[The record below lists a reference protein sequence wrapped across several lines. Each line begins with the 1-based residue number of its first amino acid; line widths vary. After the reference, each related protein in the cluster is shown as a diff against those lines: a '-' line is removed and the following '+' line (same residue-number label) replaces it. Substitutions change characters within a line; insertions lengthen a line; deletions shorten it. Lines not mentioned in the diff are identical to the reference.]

1 MNPHTSQAMKHLISL
16 LTVTALACGAVVSAQ
31 EAKQAVPTP
40 AAADVKP
47 APVASLDLLRD
58 KEVIGLFSSL
68 PVQEDGRVKPLDTL
82 ARFKLL
88 RFSGKQSGISATRM
102 NESTGKTEPIDDPAT
117 GKPLVDAK
125 GKKIT
130 FTAMEWLLVSWFRP
144 DIAKQLPVFVVDN
157 SEAVTELELKAKG
170 KRDRYTYNEIEPGRT
185 ALMRKMQE
193 VRNVDAKQ
201 RTPVQRALA
210 KLAFDFLDYE
220 MILSHFDFARAP
232 FGKELG
238 SLPPELAALVKDGQA
253 DWAALLPKM
262 LDYFKSHP
270 EAAAPMANPWLREYY
285 RTLVGALMSGN
296 EESLPRFFPPPVEK
310 IEVWHNPGTILKS
323 VLDGTTATAE
333 DIGHLVRYGKLA
345 TTATDPAAFKATLK
359 ELHESV
365 TKLAAA
371 RNQPGHVALE
381 LHYHRFD
388 YFYNALL
395 CFTFGLLLLALS
407 WVNPATRWG
416 RLCRTLCMLLTLC
429 GTVLGAVGI
438 IARCLIME
446 RPPITSL
453 YETIIFISTTAALLA
468 LIAEWITKKG
478 WALAVASVAGTC
490 GMFLS
495 IRFMN
500 MEGRDTME
508 QLQAVLITNFWLST
522 HVPCINLGYTAGMV
536 SAIFSVMYVMGRL
549 TPNLAKHDLKKVS
562 WIGTSSAAGLFLAM
576 MRFDLLS
583 KTTSRDFS
591 ISYQTKIA
599 MIICGPGLAYA
610 GLVYLSRLV
619 PSLKKGIPVG
629 SAPARD
635 LTRMAY
641 AFVMAGLFLSLVGTV
656 LGGIW
661 ANYSWGRFWGWD
673 PKENGALMIVLV
685 NLAIL
690 HARLGGYIKEAGFH
704 CCGIFLGMVV
714 AFSWFATNQLG
725 VGLHSYGA
733 MEGAWMWLYIF
744 WGMMTLLLIVGAVIA
759 MSDRRAKRPADPGNP
774 ALADAGAAA

>member
-1 MNPHTSQAMKHLISL
+1 MKRKTPHAMKTFLSL
-16 LTVTALACGAVVSAQ
+16 LTIGALLSGSASFAAD
-31 EAKQAVPTP
+31 AKP
-40 AAADVKP
+40 AADTKPAAEAKP
-47 APVASLDLLRD
+47 APVVPLDLLRD
-58 KEVIGLFSSL
+58 KEVVELFSSL

-88 RFSGKQSGISATRM
+88 RFSGKQSGISAARV
-102 NESTGKTEPIDDPAT
+102 EKDTGKSVPINDPAT
-117 GKPLVDAK
+117 SKPLVDAK
-125 GKKIT
+125 GGKIK
-130 FTAMEWLLVSWFRP
+130 FTAMEWLLVTWFRP
-144 DIAKQLPVFVVDN
+144 DIAKELPVFVVDN
-157 SEAVTELELKAKG
+157 SEAITELELAAKG
-170 KRDRYTYNEIEPGRT
+170 KRDRYTYKEIEPGRG

-193 VRNVDAKQ
+193 VRSVEQKQ
-201 RTPVQRALA
+201 RTPVQRAMA

-220 MILSHFDFARAP
+220 MMLSHFDFVRAP
-232 FGKELG
+232 FGKEAA
-238 SLPPELAALVKDGQA
+238 SLPPELAAFVKDGKA
-253 DWAALLPKM
+253 DWTALLPKM
-262 LDYFKSHP
+262 LDYFKAHP

-285 RTLVGALMSGN
+285 RSLVGALMSGN

-323 VLDGTTATAE
+323 VLDGTPATAE
-333 DIGHLVRYGKLA
+333 DLAHLTRYGKLA
-345 TTATDPAAFKATLK
+345 STATDPAAFKATVK
-359 ELHESV
+359 ELHEST

-371 RNQPGHVALE
+371 RHQSGHVALE

-388 YFYNALL
+388 YFYKALL

-407 WVNPATRWG
+407 WVNPATTWG
-416 RLCRTLCMLLTLC
+416 RLCRAACVLLTLG
-429 GTVLGAVGI
+429 GTALGSIGI
-438 IARCLIME
+438 VVRCLIME

-453 YETIIFISTTAALLA
+453 YETIIFISTTAAILA

-478 WALAVASVAGTC
+478 WALAVASVAGTA

-536 SAIFSVMYVMGRL
+536 AAIFSVIYIVLRVLG
-549 TPNLAKHDLKKVS
+549 KVRPGD
-562 WIGTSSAAGLFLAM
+562 GT
-576 MRFDLLS
+576 
-583 KTTSRDFS
+583 
-591 ISYQTKIA
+591 
-599 MIICGPGLAYA
+599 
-610 GLVYLSRLV
+610 
-619 PSLKKGIPVG
+619 
-629 SAPARD
+629 ARD

-641 AFVMAGLFLSLVGTV
+641 AFVLAGLFLSLVGTV

-690 HARLGGYIKEAGFH
+690 HARLGGYIREVGFH

-744 WGMMTLLLIVGAVIA
+744 WGTMAFLLIVGMVIA
-759 MSDRRAKRPADPGNP
+759 MLDRKGPPSEPKEIAATE
-774 ALADAGAAA
+774 AAA

>member
-1 MNPHTSQAMKHLISL
+1 
-16 LTVTALACGAVVSAQ
+16 VV
-31 EAKQAVPTP
+31 
-40 AAADVKP
+40 D
-47 APVASLDLLRD
+47 
-58 KEVIGLFSSL
+58 LFSSL

-102 NESTGKTEPIDDPAT
+102 DEAKGAVPVDDPAT
-117 GKPLVDAK
+117 SKPLVDAK
-125 GKKIT
+125 GGKLR
-130 FTAMEWLLVSWFRP
+130 FTATEWLLVSWFRP

-157 SEAVTELELKAKG
+157 SEAITELELKAKA
-170 KRDRYTYNEIEPGRT
+170 KRDRYSYNEIEPGRT

-193 VRNVDAKQ
+193 VRNVDQKQ

-232 FGKELG
+232 FGKEAA
-238 SLPPELAALVKDGQA
+238 SLPAELAAHVKDGKA
-253 DWAALLPKM
+253 DWTALLPKM

-270 EAAAPMANPWLREYY
+270 EAAAPMSNPWLREYY

-323 VLDGTTATAE
+323 VLDGTTATTE
-333 DIGHLVRYGKLA
+333 DLGHLTRYGKLA
-345 TTATDPAAFKATLK
+345 STVTDSTAFKATLK
-359 ELHESV
+359 ELHANT

-371 RNQPGHVALE
+371 RNQSGHIGLE

-416 RLCRTLCMLLTLC
+416 RLCRAVCILLTLG
-429 GTVLGAVGI
+429 GTTLGSAGI
-438 IARCLIME
+438 IIRCLIME

-453 YETIIFISTTAALLA
+453 YETIIFITTTAALLA
-468 LIAEWITKKG
+468 LIAEAITKKG
-478 WALAVASVAGTC
+478 WALAVASVAGTA

-536 SAIFSVMYVMGRL
+536 SAIFSVIYVVLRVLG
-549 TPNLAKHDLKKVS
+549 KVHVGD
-562 WIGTSSAAGLFLAM
+562 GT
-576 MRFDLLS
+576 
-583 KTTSRDFS
+583 
-591 ISYQTKIA
+591 
-599 MIICGPGLAYA
+599 
-610 GLVYLSRLV
+610 
-619 PSLKKGIPVG
+619 
-629 SAPARD
+629 ARD
-635 LTRMAY
+635 LTRMSY

-704 CCGIFLGMVV
+704 CCGVFLGMVV

-744 WGMMTLLLIVGAVIA
+744 WGLMTLLLVVGMVVAA
-759 MSDRRAKRPADPGNP
+759 MDRRAKRPADPGS
-774 ALADAGAAA
+774 AVIAEAEAAA